1 MTSKKK
7 IPPAKIFVSKPVE
20 VNAKNL
26 EGMFTR
32 ADLEIYG
39 LDISTVSYR
48 ARIFIN
54 NPKATIKTPTN
65 VKNRYVGHFTV
76 FGHGGCYGDPGH
88 CDVPPKQRFFDYRAS
103 HPLSSAYESI
113 EIPKQLYSVLLKNKK
128 ITITIIPIVTTLP
141 VVESRHMID
150 LVHVLKFDEL
160 RLVTYS

>member
-1 MTSKKK
+1 MTSEKK
-7 IPPAKIFVSKPVE
+7 IPPAKIFVSKSVE

-26 EGMFTR
+26 EGRFKR

-39 LDISTVSYR
+39 LDLSTVSYQ

-54 NPKATIKTPTN
+54 NPKATVKTPTN
-65 VKNRYVGHFTV
+65 MANRYVGHFTV

-88 CDVPPKQRFFDYRAS
+88 CDVPTKQRMYDYRAS
-103 HPLSSAYESI
+103 HPLTPAYESI
-113 EIPKQLYSVLLKNKK
+113 EIPKQLHSVLLKNKE
-128 ITITIIPIVTTLP
+128 ITITIVPIVTALP
-141 VVESRHMID
+141 VVESNDLLD